1 MLDLFQEL
9 KGVVSALEQRRIP
22 YALCGGLAVAI
33 HVQARATV
41 DIDLLILPESL
52 GPAIQAV
59 APLGYVIPAKP
70 MAFAKGA
77 IQIHRVTKV
86 DAQTG
91 DAISLD
97 LLLVTPK
104 ISRVWKTRKK
114 VDWEY
119 GKISVVSRSGL
130 VFLKSLRK
138 SGIDKDDIKR
148 LS

>member
-9 KGVVSALEQRRIP
+9 KGIISALEQRKIP

-52 GPAIQAV
+52 APATKAV
-59 APLGYVIPAKP
+59 AAIGYVIPAKP
-70 MAFAKGA
+70 MAFARRA
-77 IQIHRVTKV
+77 IQIHRISKV
-86 DAQTG
+86 EAKSG

-97 LLLVTPK
+97 LLLVTPT

-138 SGIDKDDIKR
+138 SGIDRDDIKR